1 MEPLLPERP
10 FHELRPAEKKLVW
23 NTMGEEEYER
33 QFLFLTK
40 TKKALAGGPVP
51 KAALKGQLMA
61 AFQAQKSKAAHRPN
75 RFVQML
81 QYRIPAWQA
90 AAAIAA
96 LLSFFFLFKQQA
108 FPGMKTEKVYV
119 YLTDT
124 VYKEVSLPAMDSALN
139 APLGR
144 VNVKPRAAQNTF
156 NGFSDTIAAVDS
168 VNKNTRPNL
177 SPDSLSDQPKPIEP
191 AKKTGK
197 RWRDLWP
204 VLGDGR

>member
-1 MEPLLPERP
+1 
-10 FHELRPAEKKLVW
+10 VW
-23 NTMGEEEYER
+23 ASIGEEEYER

-40 TKKALAGGPVP
+40 TKKAMAAGPLP
-51 KAALKGQLMA
+51 SPALKGQLMA
-61 AFQAQKSKAAHRPN
+61 AFRAQHAKAAARPTLVV
-75 RFVQML
+75 RLL

-90 AAAIAA
+90 AAAVAA
-96 LLSFFFLFKQQA
+96 LVSFFFLFKQQG

-144 VNVKPRAAQNTF
+144 VNVKPGATNSAAIEYM
-156 NGFSDTIAAVDS
+156 DTLAAVDS
-168 VNKNTRPNL
+168 ANRNTRNNL
-177 SPDSLSDQPKPIEP
+177 APDSLGDGQHP
-191 AKKTGK
+191 AGPPKKTGK